1 MDAKQLA
8 CAHSSLILA
17 NNFAPV
23 SEALG
28 VSRFLMILPTY
39 EREHYQLDNG
49 EELNKEYP
57 DTFWIPEKEDRES
70 LKVGD
75 LVKLIFSMEEN
86 IGSDEVSV
94 ERMWVEITDVYPN
107 YYKGKLDND
116 PAGSDCVQCGQLV
129 TFQACHV
136 IDIYE
141 ENT

>member
-1 MDAKQLA
+1 
-8 CAHSSLILA
+8 
-17 NNFAPV
+17 
-23 SEALG
+23 
-28 VSRFLMILPTY
+28 MILPTY
-39 EREHYQLDNG
+39 ERDHYQLDNG

-57 DTFWIPEKEDRES
+57 NTFLIPEKEDRES

-94 ERMWVEITDVYPN
+94 ERMWVKITDVYPN

-116 PAGSDCVQCGQLV
+116 PAGSDCVQCGQLD